1 MSGIL
6 PDFLRLGLRSPEDLM
21 FIRRTATALVLVCAL
36 IPSVLQAQTNP
47 SPNGVWVSAGVGS
60 GWARVACGICT
71 ADRQV
76 GPTGYLRV
84 GTSITPGLLL
94 GAEANAWTRDND
106 EEADGRDWTR
116 ALSAVAFLYPRPAG
130 SLYVKGGVGYI
141 NYHAEP
147 DVSTGNIGLQLGAG
161 YEFRLGRTYRVNNF
175 VNLLASSFGSL
186 RTDDAEVVDD
196 VSVTLLQFGVGLTRR

>member
-1 MSGIL
+1 M
-6 PDFLRLGLRSPEDLM
+6 R
-21 FIRRTATALVLVCAL
+21 
-36 IPSVLQAQTNP
+36 AQSNT
-47 SPNGVWVSAGVGS
+47 SPNGVWFSAGVGS

-84 GTSITPGLLL
+84 GTSISPGLLL
-94 GAEANAWTRDND
+94 GAEANAWTRDSD
-106 EEADGRDWTR
+106 EEGDGRDWTR
-116 ALSAVAFLYPRPAG
+116 AVSAVAYLYPRPEG
-130 SLYVKGGVGYI
+130 SLYVKGGVGYM

-161 YEFRLGRTYRVNNF
+161 YEFRLGRTFRVNNF

-186 RTDDAEVVDD
+186 KTDDAEVVDD
-196 VSVTLLQFGVGLTRR
+196 VSVTLLQLGVGLTRR